1 MLEFNLPSY
10 TFHIKKEKENVYIFD
25 KYRSKYVRATPE
37 EMVRQHFCEYLVQE
51 KHFPKTLLFNECM
64 LHLNNTVKRCDTVV
78 YNTAKEPVMII
89 EYKAPHINIT
99 QKVFDQITVYN
110 MLLHV
115 DYLVVSNGLN
125 HYICKMDYDS
135 KKYLFLED
143 IPDYDNILQI

>member
-89 EYKAPHINIT
+89 EYKAPSVNIT
-99 QKVFDQITVYN
+99 QAVFEQIMRYN
-110 MLLHV
+110 STLCVRYLL
-115 DYLVVSNGLN
+115 VSNGKTHFCCRLDYEKLSYEFID
-125 HYICKMDYDS
+125 YIPA
-135 KKYLFLED
+135 F
-143 IPDYDNILQI
+143 PDL